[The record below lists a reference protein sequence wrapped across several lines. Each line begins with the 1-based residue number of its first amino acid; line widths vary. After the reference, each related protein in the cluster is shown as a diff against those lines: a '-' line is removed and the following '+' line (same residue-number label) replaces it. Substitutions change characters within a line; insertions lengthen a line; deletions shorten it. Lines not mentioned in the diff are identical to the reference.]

1 MSGGTIPVRKAR
13 LTGLST
19 FGAGIGYDSSMAD
32 RLERYREKRD
42 PGATPEPAGD
52 APASAAGDDEP
63 RFVVQEH
70 HARRLHWDLRLEHE
84 GTLASWAVPRGI
96 PPSPDRNHLAVRTED
111 HPLEYL
117 EFHGEIPAGQYGA
130 GTMKIWD
137 RGTYEVHK
145 FREDEVMVT
154 FHGERVRGR
163 YVLFRTKG
171 DDWMIHRMD
180 PPQDPDREP
189 MPDHVAPMLAR
200 TGPLPRDD
208 ENWAFEIKWDGVR
221 AIALVQGGR
230 LTLQARTGRDITS
243 RYPEL
248 RPIAEALAGREVVLD
263 GEVVAFDGTR
273 PSFQKLQGRMHLTS
287 EHAVRRLAREDPVQ
301 YIAFDLLYLDGR
313 SLMELRYDERRAKL
327 AELELQGPTWQAPAH
342 HVGDGAALLE
352 LTRAQRLEGVIAKRL
367 DCPYTPGRRTS
378 GWVKVKNVATT
389 DVVIGGW
396 LAGEGNRSG
405 RLGALVIGIPDD
417 EGRLRYAG
425 RVGTGFNQAELVRLG
440 GLLESLA
447 TSESP
452 FEGRQPPKLT
462 HFVEPRL
469 VARVEFNERTQAG
482 TLRQPSYKGLRDD
495 VDPADVR
502 FG

>member
-1 MSGGTIPVRKAR
+1 
-13 LTGLST
+13 
-19 FGAGIGYDSSMAD
+19 MAD

-52 APASAAGDDEP
+52 ALAPAPAEDEP

-145 FREDEVMVT
+145 FRADEVMVT

-180 PPQDPDREP
+180 PPEDPEREP

-221 AIALVQGGR
+221 AIAFVQGGR
-230 LTLQARTGRDITS
+230 LTLHARTGRDITS

-287 EHAVRRLAREDPVQ
+287 EHAVRRLAREDPVH

-405 RLGALVIGIPDD
+405 RLGALVIGIPDE

-462 HFVEPRL
+462 HLVEPRL